1 MNKKAFRI
9 PLLLIAAGLLLLVAG
24 KIFPEEEPAEATE
37 STEATLTT
45 QIQTQTTRSADTLEE
60 EIEQLLC
67 AISGVKEACVV
78 ITYEDSG
85 QQMVEKDTSQQSD
98 KTHEEDGQGGNRVL
112 ESGQQQEE
120 TVYVEDAE
128 GNKYPFVKTETYG
141 TIRGVAVVVSGT
153 YEEGI
158 REKIVRTLEVLL
170 DVPTHKVQVIW

>member
-1 MNKKAFRI
+1 MTKKKITLPWRRFQK
-9 PLLLIAAGLLLLVAG
+9 PLLLILAGILFMTAG
-24 KIFPEEEPAEATE
+24 KFFPVEEEKEPEPETELVTE
-37 STEATLTT
+37 SATTALEA
-45 QIQTQTTRSADTLEE
+45 

-67 AISGVKEACVV
+67 AISGVKRASVV
-78 ITYEDSG
+78 ITYENSG
-85 QQMVEKDTSQQSD
+85 EQLVEKDTTVQTE
-98 KTHEEDGQGGNRVL
+98 KNHEEDGQGGNRVV

-120 TVYVEDAE
+120 TVYVEDAQ

-153 YEEGI
+153 YDSSI